1 MLDIRIETFLT
12 LCEEQSYTKT
22 AKRLCITQ
30 PAVSQHIRFLENHFG
45 VKLFSYKHR
54 TLTLTRPGERFREFA
69 MLSRADWDREYKEMR
84 GYSQKEEMVF
94 GATLTIGEYVM
105 PKLLERVI
113 DRFPDVTLSMLV
125 DNTQTLLQKLS
136 SGEISFAII
145 EGLFDRN
152 QYATYV
158 FAPAEFVAVCG
169 AMHPFAT
176 GQVSYDE
183 LCKERLVIREPGSG
197 TRNVLEQALILQNR
211 SIDEFAERIVI
222 GNMNA
227 IKALVSRGIGI
238 TFLYLDAVD
247 KELADGSLARID
259 LDGFEVKR
267 DYHFVFLKGSHFEK
281 EYLSFLACCQEEC
294 IGPQGTQ

>member
-1 MLDIRIETFLT
+1 MLDMRIETFLT
-12 LCEEQSYTKT
+12 LCEEKSFTKT

-30 PAVSQHIRFLENHFG
+30 PAVSQHIRFLEDHYG

-69 MLSRADWDREYKEMR
+69 MLSRADWDQEYKEMR
-84 GYSQKEEMVF
+84 GYIQKEELVF

-105 PKLLERVI
+105 PRLLERVM

-125 DNTQTLLQKLS
+125 DNTHTLLQKLS
-136 SGEISFAII
+136 KGEISFAIV

-152 QYATYV
+152 HYATYV
-158 FAPAEFVAVCG
+158 FAPADFVAVCG
-169 AMHPFAT
+169 AKHPFAAR
-176 GQVSYDE
+176 QVSYDA
-183 LCKERLVIREPGSG
+183 LCKERLVVREPGSG
-197 TRNVLEQALILQNR
+197 TRNVLEQTLMLHNR

-227 IKALVSRGIGI
+227 IKTLVSRGIGI
-238 TFLYLDAVD
+238 TFLYLDAV
-247 KELADGSLARID
+247 KSELSDGSLSQIH
-259 LDGFEVKR
+259 LDGFEVKK

-281 EYLSFLACCQEEC
+281 EYLAFLACCQEELASL
-294 IGPQGTQ
+294 QGVN